1 MKATLKEVLEWA
13 EGRNCAV
20 GAFNT
25 PTYENAVAI
34 LSAAEKLGVPVIIS
48 HAELHER
55 EGAPLERLGPLMVW
69 AAERA
74 KVPVCVFLDHGETV
88 SYVKRAVDL
97 GFTGVMYD
105 ASLKPFEEN
114 AAGTKE
120 VVDYAHARGVQVE
133 AELGALAH
141 REGGEGGAG
150 AAVYTDPEL
159 AQRFVRETGIDA
171 LAASFGTAHGIY
183 RAKPVLDFD
192 RIRRIR
198 ELTGVPLV
206 MHGGSGVSPEDYR
219 TAISCGIRKINYY
232 SYMARAGRD
241 AVAAKLAAGDVT
253 FFHILAAEATAAME
267 EDVLKAM
274 KVFAGVREEQKRD
287 GRT

>member
-1 MKATLKEVLEWA
+1 MKATLKEVLSVA
-13 EGRNCAV
+13 ESKGCAI

-25 PTYENAVAI
+25 PTYENIVAVV
-34 LSAAEKLGVPVIIS
+34 SAAEGLATPVIIS
-48 HAELHER
+48 HAQLHEG
-55 EGAPLERLGPLMVW
+55 EGAPLDRIGPLMLW

-88 SYVKRAVDL
+88 DYVKRAVDL

-105 ASLKPFEEN
+105 ASLRPYDEN
-114 AAGTKE
+114 VAGTRD
-120 VVDYAHARGVQVE
+120 VVAYAHARGVQVE
-133 AELGALAH
+133 AEIGSLAQ
-141 REGGEGGAG
+141 REGGADAAC

-159 AQRFVRETGIDA
+159 ARRFVAETGVDA

-183 RAKPVLDFD
+183 KVKPKLDFD

-198 ELTGVPLV
+198 ELTGVSLV

-241 AVAAKLAAGDVT
+241 AVAAKLSAGEVT
-253 FFHILAAEATAAME
+253 FYHALAAAATDAMSEDAA
-267 EDVLKAM
+267 KAM
-274 KVFAGVREEQKRD
+274 KVFSGICRD
-287 GRT
+287 VI

>member
-1 MKATLKEVLEWA
+1 MKASLKEVLGWA
-13 EGRNCAV
+13 EERGCAV

-25 PTYENAVAI
+25 PTFENVTAVV
-34 LSAAEKLGVPVIIS
+34 SAAEKLGTPVIIS
-48 HAELHER
+48 HAELHEA
-55 EGAPLERLGPLMVW
+55 EGAPLDRVGPLMVW

-74 KVPVCVFLDHGETV
+74 KVPVCVFLDHGETAG
-88 SYVKRAVDL
+88 YVKHAVDL

-105 ASLKPFEEN
+105 ASLKPYGEN
-114 AAGTKE
+114 VAGTKE
-120 VVDYAHARGVQVE
+120 IVAYAHERGVQVE
-133 AELGALAH
+133 AELGSLAH
-141 REGGEGGAG
+141 REGGADGGG

-159 AQRFVRETGIDA
+159 AKRFVDDTGIDA

-183 RAKPVLDFD
+183 KAKPVLDFD

-241 AVAAKLAAGDVT
+241 AVAERLASGNVT
-253 FFHILAAEATAAME
+253 FFHILAAAATEAME
-267 EDVLKAM
+267 ADAARAM
-274 KVFAGVREEQKRD
+274 EVFRASTGAR
-287 GRT
+287 